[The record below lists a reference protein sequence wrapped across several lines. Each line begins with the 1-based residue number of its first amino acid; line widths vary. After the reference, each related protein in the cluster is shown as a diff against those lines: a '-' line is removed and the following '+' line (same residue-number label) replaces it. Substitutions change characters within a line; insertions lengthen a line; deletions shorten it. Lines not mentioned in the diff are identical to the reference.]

1 MSSQIKAAGVAALFV
16 FWAFAVH
23 LANIFYFEP
32 QMGFHTLRDY
42 IHVPQLLVGLRS
54 SSWLWTGY
62 GHFATGIALVVLSA
76 VTVQWARSRA
86 PIGALLVGA
95 IGVLAAFAF
104 LLMGII
110 DLQGRDILF
119 AFDLSN
125 PGHTPAFVGSVALLR
140 NIVNVTAIVL
150 LGWFIVQFTWTLR
163 TIGKLPLLFA
173 VFSYV
178 TGLVAFWLFRTP
190 TVYGV
195 AYVLIPLWALALGIL
210 LYARADSMARF
221 EEKYL

>member
-16 FWAFAVH
+16 FLAFAMH

-32 QMGFHTLRDY
+32 RMGFHSLRDY

-54 SSWLWTGY
+54 PSWLWTGY

-76 VTVQWARSRA
+76 VCMQWARVRA
-86 PIGALLVGA
+86 PTGAVLVAIIGT
-95 IGVLAAFAF
+95 LAALAF
-104 LLMGII
+104 LLLGLI

-125 PGHTPAFVGSVALLR
+125 PGHTEAFVGSVALLR

-150 LGWFIVQFTWTLR
+150 LGWFIAQLTWTLR
-163 TIGKLPLLFA
+163 SIGKLPLLFA
-173 VFSYV
+173 TFSYV

-195 AYVLIPLWALALGIL
+195 AYVLIPIWALVLGL
-210 LYARADSMARF
+210 MLYTRADSLARF
-221 EEKYL
+221 EEQYF